1 MQTILRVYLLVLG
14 ALSVAPR
21 AADAEPFTILPNGD
35 LVFNVSL
42 STSGIFHCGSVV
54 SCTGSGTNAITLH
67 SGSGTATFTF
77 SSVTTSAVIG
87 NTTVP
92 VTLGTFEGSTT
103 PGFALSDS
111 LNPNVSLLSLD
122 LTLSHTSPVAA
133 SSSVTW
139 GFVPSFNRIGG
150 RNYFELPVGP
160 QPPQYHYSS
169 IIYTMRADPL
179 TLPLN
184 GSLDLVTDAGAVP
197 EPTCFAL
204 VATGLVG
211 TIWRRRRRDSSPS
224 STLAD

>member
-1 MQTILRVYLLVLG
+1 MQFILRVFLLVLVT
-14 ALSVAPR
+14 LSATPAP
-21 AADAEPFTILPNGD
+21 ADAEPFTILPNGD

-42 STSGIFHCGSVV
+42 GTSGIFHCASVV
-54 SCTGSGTNAITLH
+54 SCTGSGTNAMTLH

-77 SSVTTSAVIG
+77 TGVSTAAVIG

-103 PGFALSDS
+103 PGFALSDG
-111 LNPNVSLLSLD
+111 LNPNATLMY
-122 LTLSHTSPVAA
+122 LTLTLAHTSPVVA

-139 GFVPSFNRIGG
+139 GFVPSFSRVGG
-150 RNYFELPVGP
+150 LNYFELPVGP
-160 QPPQYHYSS
+160 QPPQYHYGS
-169 IIYTMRADPL
+169 IIYTMRVEPL

-184 GSLDLVTDAGAVP
+184 GSRDLVADAGAVP

-211 TIWRRRRRDSSPS
+211 AIWRRRKRGS
-224 STLAD
+224 

>member
-1 MQTILRVYLLVLG
+1 MQFIVRVFLLMLVT
-14 ALSVAPR
+14 LSATPAP
-21 AADAEPFTILPNGD
+21 ADAEPFTILPNGD

-42 STSGIFHCGSVV
+42 STSGTFYCGSLV

-77 SSVTTSAVIG
+77 TGVSTSAVIG

-103 PGFALSDS
+103 PGFALSEQ
-111 LNPNVSLLSLD
+111 LNPNADLLYLNFS
-122 LTLSHTSPVAA
+122 LSHTSPVVA
-133 SSSVTW
+133 SSSLTW
-139 GFVPSFNRIGG
+139 GFGPSLTRHGEGG
-150 RNYFELPVGP
+150 RTYLGLPVGP
-160 QPPQYHYSS
+160 QPPQYHYTS
-169 IIYTMRADPL
+169 IIYTMRVFPL

-184 GSLDLVTDAGAVP
+184 GSRDLVADAGAVP

-211 TIWRRRRRDSSPS
+211 AIWRRRKRDS
-224 STLAD
+224 

>member
-1 MQTILRVYLLVLG
+1 MQFILRVFLLVLV
-14 ALSVAPR
+14 ALSATPAP
-21 AADAEPFTILPNGD
+21 ADAEPFTILPNGD

-42 STSGIFHCGSVV
+42 STSATFHCASVV
-54 SCTGSGTNAITLH
+54 SCTGSGTNAITLQ

-77 SSVTTSAVIG
+77 TGVNTTAVIG

-103 PGFALSDS
+103 SGFATEG
-111 LNPNVSLLSLD
+111 LNQNATLMY
-122 LTLSHTSPVAA
+122 LTLTLAHTSPVIA

-139 GFVPSFNRIGG
+139 GFVPSFGRAGG
-150 RNYFELPVGP
+150 LNYFQLPVGP
-160 QPPQYHYSS
+160 QPPQFHYSS
-169 IIYTMRADPL
+169 IIYTTRADGL

-184 GSLDLVTDAGAVP
+184 GSLDLVADAGAVP

-211 TIWRRRRRDSSPS
+211 AIWRRRRRDS
-224 STLAD
+224 